1 MVDIIMIWYGYII
14 VWLLWGNVSNIFF
27 NDECFLEKYVVGGCS
42 CFNLIDYDYLFG
54 QVSWL
59 IDCYNGY

>member
-54 QVSWL
+54 
-59 IDCYNGY
+59 